1 MAVVEPI
8 ADVEV
13 GERPVTAISQSSVD
27 QSIASTGRVGR
38 VARAAEGDA
47 IKKAACLA
55 KRGKKC
61 VILSGG
67 KKIRRVAA
75 AESTKREK

>member
-1 MAVVEPI
+1 MVEPI

-27 QSIASTGRVGR
+27 QSIASTGR